1 MADVQDVEGNAGI
14 PAEEAASGDGPGTVE
29 WGGRVDFA
37 QRLNRL
43 FEETRR
49 LDGKRWTLQY
59 VADECTARGQA
70 VTKQYILHLKSGV
83 RTEPRLNLVEALADV
98 FRVPVAYFTADY
110 AGRMTSDLLPLLV
123 AMSDPRVRM
132 LLTRDDL
139 PKVLEAL
146 ASPELGDLVAR
157 HELAAILG
165 ALADFRVQSVI
176 ETALADPMTV
186 RVVER
191 NR

>member
-1 MADVQDVEGNAGI
+1 MADMQDVDVNAGV
-14 PAEEAASGDGPGTVE
+14 PAEGVALGDGLVSVE

-98 FRVPVAYFTADY
+98 FRVPVSYFTADY
-110 AGRMTSDLLPLLV
+110 TGRMTSDLLPLLV
-123 AMSDPRVRM
+123 AMSDPRVRT

-139 PKVLEAL
+139 PDVLEVL
-146 ASPELGDLVAR
+146 ASPELGDLGAR
-157 HELAAILG
+157 HGLPAVLG
-165 ALADFRVQSVI
+165 TLADFRVQSVI
-176 ETALADPMTV
+176 ETVLADPMTV
-186 RVVER
+186 RAVER
-191 NR
+191 TR

>member
-1 MADVQDVEGNAGI
+1 MAGMQETGGNDNPPEGERGVVT
-14 PAEEAASGDGPGTVE
+14 GPVGE

-49 LDGKRWTLQY
+49 PDGRRWTLQY

-83 RTEPRLNLVEALADV
+83 RTEPRLNLVEALGDV
-98 FRVPVAYFTADY
+98 FRVPVSYFTADY
-110 AGRMTSDLLPLLV
+110 AGRMTSDLLPILV
-123 AMSDPRVRM
+123 AMSDPRVRA

-139 PKVLEAL
+139 ADV
-146 ASPELGDLVAR
+146 
-157 HELAAILG
+157 LG
-165 ALADFRVQSVI
+165 ALADAELGALIERHDLPAVLATLADYRVQSVI
-176 ETALADPMTV
+176 ETVMADPMTV
-186 RVVER
+186 RTVQR
-191 NR
+191 SR

>member
-1 MADVQDVEGNAGI
+1 MADMQDVEGNSGTPDAGSDSGEG
-14 PAEEAASGDGPGTVE
+14 PATTD

-49 LDGKRWTLQY
+49 PDGKRWTLQF

-98 FRVPVAYFTADY
+98 FRVPVSYFTADY

-139 PKVLEAL
+139 PEVLEAL

-157 HELAAILG
+157 HDLPAVLG
-165 ALADFRVQSVI
+165 TLADFRVQSVI
-176 ETALADPMTV
+176 ETVLADPRTV
-186 RVVER
+186 RAVER
-191 NR
+191 TR

>member
-1 MADVQDVEGNAGI
+1 MATEADATYVHVVEEELSVPAG
-14 PAEEAASGDGPGTVE
+14 AG

-37 QRLNRL
+37 QRLSRL

-49 LDGKRWTLQY
+49 PDGRRWTLQY
-59 VADECTARGQA
+59 VADECVARGQQ
-70 VTKQYILHLKSGV
+70 VTKAYILHLKSGQ
-83 RTEPRLNLVEALADV
+83 RTEPRLTLVEALADV

-123 AMSDPRVRM
+123 AMADPRARV

-139 PKVLEAL
+139 GDVLAAL
-146 ASPELGDLVAR
+146 AAPELGDLISR
-157 HELAAILG
+157 RDLAAVLG

-176 ETALADPMTV
+176 ETVLADPMTV
-186 RVVER
+186 RAVPR
-191 NR
+191 